1 MLARLLSFRFAAY
14 LATVFF
20 TAFNDNLFR
29 WSAAIHLVKPIQ
41 DNAEAQIV
49 QALVGVLFVVP
60 FILFSPYAGYLADRF
75 SKRRVLVWVKF
86 AEILVMGAA
95 FLGVLG
101 DWVLYPIVFFMA
113 TQSAF
118 FGPSKYG
125 ILPEMVDATRLVR
138 ANSWVNS
145 VTMVA
150 ILLGTVG
157 ATIVMGT
164 ERGIEL
170 AYPICAGVAVLG
182 FLISLPIAPVPPAN
196 PDRPFRVFGHSELYR
211 SLRAM
216 RRVPGLL
223 KVLGAV
229 TSYWL
234 VAFFFMSIVIPYA
247 KFHLGLDESA
257 QGRLL
262 TWLTVGIVAG
272 SAIASIW
279 KNVKLATGFMPIGA
293 LGMGSTAIVIGLFVT
308 TPHAAYGGMVALGVF
323 AGLYSVPMLAY
334 FQYLSPAA
342 DRGGNMATMNCFSF
356 AGMLA
361 GGALLF
367 LLSGVPSADLFWIL
381 GIAILALG
389 ALQVLLMPDTVMWLG
404 IQILVSLLYR
414 VRILGRENV
423 PAEGGVVIA
432 SNHVSLI
439 DAFLLMTAVP
449 RPIRFVI
456 DRGYYDHWFLRPFC
470 RAIRTIPVAGGAS
483 AKEALARSREAVEA
497 GDAVGIFPEGQITR
511 TGLLNRFRGG
521 VELIA
526 GKAGV
531 PIVPVHLDR
540 VWGSIFSY
548 ERGRF
553 VLKRPK
559 RIPYPVTVS
568 IGKPLP
574 PSATAFEVRQRIEEL
589 ASEAFRHR
597 LEERRPLPVE
607 WVRRC
612 KRWRRRRLMADTTG
626 ADLSYGE
633 ALLRSVLLSK
643 LVRQMYQGEERVGVL
658 MPPSAAGA
666 IANLAA
672 MMAGKVPVNLNWTA
686 SPEAVRAAMAKAEL
700 KTVLTSRLFLKKAKL
715 QDLPE
720 AAPLEEWA
728 KSIPGGAK
736 LRAWLALRL
745 LPGSLLTLLYV
756 NRGARRNID
765 RPCTVIFSSGSTGDP
780 KGVVLTHANILSN
793 LFGLAD
799 LFRVEPPDCIAG
811 ILPFFHSF
819 GFTATL
825 CLPFMAGIKVVYHPN
840 PLDPK
845 GVAEAVRIHKATILL
860 STPTF
865 LQLFIRSVL
874 KEDFASLKH
883 VIVGA
888 EKLPNRVAAAFKE
901 KFGIEPREGYGCTEL
916 SPIVSLNV
924 PDFKG
929 SGLDQAGTKPGTIG
943 QPLPGVLVRV
953 VDPESGA
960 PRGVGEEGL
969 ILVRGPNVM
978 AGYLGD
984 PVKTAEAMR
993 DGWYVT
999 GDIGKVDED
1008 GFITLTDRLSRFSK
1022 IGGEMVPHV
1031 RIEEAIHELIGGE
1044 ERRCIVTAVPDGS
1057 KGERLAVIFTDLG
1070 RPPAEVVAGLRAK
1083 GLPNLWIPKPDSF
1096 FQVEELPILASGK
1109 VDLRRARELA
1119 WDRTI

>member
-1 MLARLLSFRFAAY
+1 MTIRLLSFRFAAY

-29 WSAAIHLVKPIQ
+29 WAAAIHLVKSIE

-49 QALVGVLFVVP
+49 QALVGILFVFP
-60 FILFSPYAGYLADRF
+60 FILFSPYAGYFADRF
-75 SKRRVLVWVKF
+75 SKRMVLVWVKF
-86 AEILVMGAA
+86 AEILVMSAA

-101 DWVLYPIVFFMA
+101 DWVLYPIVFLMA

-125 ILPEMVDATRLVR
+125 ILPEMVDAQRLVR
-138 ANSWVNS
+138 ANSWVNA

-150 ILLGTVG
+150 ILLGTIG
-157 ATIVMGT
+157 ATMVMGSGY
-164 ERGIEL
+164 GIEL
-170 AYPICAGVAVLG
+170 AYPICAGVAVFG
-182 FLISLPIAPVPPAN
+182 FLVSLPIARVPAAN
-196 PDRPFRVFGHSELYR
+196 PARPFRLLGHSELLGNLR
-211 SLRAM
+211 SI

-229 TSYWL
+229 TFYWL

-247 KFHLGLDESA
+247 KFHLGLDESS

-262 TWLTVGIVAG
+262 TFLTVGIVIG
-272 SAIASIW
+272 SVVASVC

-293 LGMGSTAIVIGLFVT
+293 LGMGTTAMAVGLFVT
-308 TPHAAYGGMVALGVF
+308 TPEAAYAGMVALGIF

-334 FQYLSPAA
+334 FQFLSPAS
-342 DRGGNMATMNCFSF
+342 DRGSNMATMNCFSF
-356 AGMLA
+356 TGMLA

-367 LLSGVPSADLFWIL
+367 LVSSVPSADLFWIL
-381 GIAILALG
+381 GASILALG
-389 ALQVLLMPDTVMWLG
+389 AVQVLLMPDTVMWLG
-404 IQILVSLLYR
+404 IQLLVSLFYR
-414 VRILGRENV
+414 VRYRGRENV
-423 PAEGGVVIA
+423 PAEGGAVVA
-432 SNHVSLI
+432 SNHVSLV
-439 DAFLLMTAVP
+439 DAFFLMSAVP

-456 DRGYYDHWFLRPFC
+456 DRGYYDHWFFRPFC
-470 RAIRTIPVAGGAS
+470 KAIRTIPVAGGAV
-483 AKEALARSREAVEA
+483 AKEAIVRSREAVEA
-497 GDAVGIFPEGQITR
+497 GDILGIFPEGQITR

-540 VWGSIFSY
+540 VWGSIFSF

-553 VLKRPK
+553 VLKWPK

-568 IGKPLP
+568 VGEPMEP
-574 PSATAFEVRQRIEEL
+574 TSTAFDVRRRIEEL

-612 KRWRRRRLMADTTG
+612 KRWRGRRLMADTTG
-626 ADLSYGE
+626 ADLSCGE
-633 ALLRSVLLSK
+633 ALVRSVLLSK
-643 LVRQMYQGEERVGVL
+643 LIRERCAGQERVGVL
-658 MPPSAAGA
+658 MPPTVAGA
-666 IANLAA
+666 IANIAS

-686 SPEAVRAAMAKAEL
+686 SPEAMRAAMAKAEL

-715 QDLPE
+715 EDLPE

-728 KSIPGGAK
+728 KSIGTGAK
-736 LRAWLALRL
+736 IRAWLACRL
-745 LPGSLLTLLYV
+745 LPRSLLTLLYV
-756 NRGARRNID
+756 DRKVRRDID

-799 LFRVEPPDCIAG
+799 LFRVEPPDCIVG

-825 CLPFMAGIKVVYHPN
+825 CLPFMSGIKAVYHPN

-845 GVAEAVRIHKATILL
+845 GVGEAVRTHKGTILL

-865 LQLFIRSVL
+865 LHLFTRSVPR
-874 KEDFASLKH
+874 EDFASLKH

-888 EKLPNRVAAAFKE
+888 EKLPNQVGAAFRE

-916 SPIVSLNV
+916 SPIVSLNI
-924 PDFKG
+924 PDFDG
-929 SGLDQAGTKPGTIG
+929 PGLDQPGTKPGTIG
-943 QPLPGVLVRV
+943 HPLPGVLVRV
-953 VDPESGA
+953 VDPETGVQRGA
-960 PRGVGEEGL
+960 GEEGL

-984 PVKTAEAMR
+984 PARTAEAMR
-993 DGWYVT
+993 EGWYVT

-1022 IGGEMVPHV
+1022 IGGEMVPHIRV
-1031 RIEEAIHELIGGE
+1031 EEAIQEIVGGE
-1044 ERRCIVTAVPDGS
+1044 DRRCIVTAVPDGA
-1057 KGERLAVIFTDLG
+1057 KGERLAVVYTDLG
-1070 RPPAEVVAGLRAK
+1070 ASPADIVAALRGK
-1083 GLPNLWIPKPDSF
+1083 GLPNLWIPKADSF
-1096 FQVEELPILASGK
+1096 VQASELPILASGK
-1109 VDLRRARELA
+1109 VDLRRAKQLA
-1119 WDRTI
+1119 IDRR